1 MQSDPSKSAGPL
13 PAEPA
18 NKQTTVAITL
28 LAILLLPALVSLYTQ
43 NPVLGAVSETIAG
56 WQTTR
61 SLVERGDLDLDEF
74 HPSARHDK
82 DPNYAVVWREGRL
95 LGIEPL
101 ASALTFAPIAWG
113 LGIAQGTL
121 ETDDFVRV
129 SAITAALTTLLLL
142 VWLLRTVPPGRAVL
156 VTVIF
161 ALATSHRTLNASG
174 LWQHTSS
181 ILWMVIGLWAWTH
194 ARDKS
199 GSHLWAG
206 VALAMATAC
215 RPILVPAAILV
226 ILDAYRNANRRSALI
241 TGAAVM
247 AIGAAALAANY
258 ALHGSLLGGRAEIV
272 SGIAQSHSVTS
283 YFHFSPTHLLGMLA
297 APSRG
302 LFVYSPVL
310 LFALPGLL
318 VGLRS
323 RSSDPL
329 HMITV
334 AGLLIFALYG
344 FIATWWAGW
353 VFGPR
358 YMNDLLP
365 FFALWLAVA
374 PPLRSR
380 LARVAFVATLL
391 WSLAAMEIGVR
402 AYPCGW
408 NARPANI
415 DKAPERLWD
424 PTDTELG
431 RCLGRLL
438 ENRS

>member
-1 MQSDPSKSAGPL
+1 MQSGPFKSAGIL
-13 PAEPA
+13 PAERT
-18 NKQTTVAITL
+18 NKRKILAISV
-28 LAILLLPALVSLYTQ
+28 LAILLLPALVSLYIR

-74 HPSARHDK
+74 YPSAKQGK
-82 DPNYAVVWREGRL
+82 DPNYAVVWRDGRL

-101 ASALTFAPIAWG
+101 ASPLTFAPIAWMVET
-113 LGIAQGTL
+113 AQGPL
-121 ETDDFVRV
+121 GPNDFVRV
-129 SAITAALTTLLLL
+129 SAITAALTVFLLLL
-142 VWLLRTVPPGRAVL
+142 WLLQTVSPGRAIL

-161 ALATSHRTLNASG
+161 ALASSHRTLNASG

-181 ILWMVIGLWAWTH
+181 ALWMVLGLWAWTR
-194 ARDKS
+194 ARETPRAY
-199 GSHLWAG
+199 LWAG
-206 VALAMATAC
+206 AALAMATAC

-226 ILDAYRNANRRSALI
+226 ILDAYRNSDRRSALL
-241 TGAAVM
+241 TGAVVT
-247 AIGAAALAANY
+247 AIGGAALAANY

-272 SGIAQSHSVTS
+272 SGIATSHSVTS
-283 YFHFSPTHLLGMLA
+283 YFSFSPVHLLGMLV

-310 LFALPGLL
+310 LFAFPGLL
-318 VGLRS
+318 LGLRS
-323 RSSDPL
+323 RSSEPL
-329 HMITV
+329 QAITV
-334 AGLLIFALYG
+334 AGLLVFALYG

-365 FFALWLAVA
+365 FFALWLAIA
-374 PPLRSR
+374 PPLRR
-380 LARVAFVATLL
+380 GPARVAFVAALL
-391 WSLAAMEIGVR
+391 WSLAAMEVGVR

-408 NARPANI
+408 NARPANV

-431 RCLGRLL
+431 RCLGKLL
-438 ENRS
+438 RNRS